1 MGSSIIGEQYLLSVL
16 SSFHS
21 HTRTCVPARIVGFFH
36 HSFDAKSGLSGFL
49 YFFLFSSL
57 FLSQGKRS
65 CRADVWSFA
74 TTVWEIFLNCK
85 EIPYADLTV
94 AQVLE
99 NCGHC
104 YQSETYCADGNRRYD
119 DNDDEKSQRRVPSRP
134 DHCPDDL
141 YDVMKKCWRTRI
153 EDRPNFEEIH
163 QYLERLALD

>member
-1 MGSSIIGEQYLLSVL
+1 MGSSFIGQQYHFLFSLHSRFILVRVLVYFSFFYYSFDANPVYLLS
-16 SSFHS
+16 
-21 HTRTCVPARIVGFFH
+21 T
-36 HSFDAKSGLSGFL
+36 
-49 YFFLFSSL
+49 YFL

-94 AQVLE
+94 TQVLE

-119 DNDDEKSQRRVPSRP
+119 DNDDEKSQRRILSRP

-141 YDVMKKCWRTRI
+141 YNVMKKCWNTRI

-163 QYLERLALD
+163 QYLKRLALD